1 MANKIAYGIDLAGF
15 STGKSG
21 LAKAELVEP
30 NKIAVT
36 VFTDHLFAKSRRGFA
51 KVEDVVDAEAGLLTQ
66 LLEEGKV
73 LIDMPLD
80 LQELGNHEQA
90 KMLWQLTKRPVD
102 YVFSALP
109 PLADKIGS
117 PVARAQAF
125 LKRLQKES
133 SDLVRF
139 GENIFETYPAGSLE
153 LVGLNRSGYKR
164 QTTTFNEGRWRGETL
179 AKIANGLNLKAH
191 EEVSLNDDDIDAIIC
206 SIAGVA
212 DSANILECNELQ
224 KEIEKRIHDSLPA
237 SATKVDCKPPKGYR
251 LLKELGN
258 FEINVNKASWQT

>member
-1 MANKIAYGIDLAGF
+1 MTNTISYGIDLAGF

-21 LAKAELVEP
+21 LAKAELVET
-30 NKIAVT
+30 NRIEVT
-36 VFTDHLFAKSRRGFA
+36 VFVDHLFAKSRRGFA
-51 KVEDVVDAEAGLLTQ
+51 KVEDVVDAEADLLVR

-90 KMLWQLTKRPVD
+90 EMLWQLTKRPVD

-125 LKRLQKES
+125 LKRLQKGNPN
-133 SDLVRF
+133 LVRF

-153 LVGLNRSGYKR
+153 LVGLDRSGYKG
-164 QTTTFNEGRWRGETL
+164 QTTTFNEGKWRGETL

-191 EEVSLNDDDIDAIIC
+191 EEVSMNDDDIDAIIC
-206 SIAGVA
+206 SIAGVV

-224 KEIEKRIHDSLPA
+224 KEIEKRLQDSLPA
-237 SATKVDCKPPKGYR
+237 SATKVDCTPPHGYR
-251 LLKELGN
+251 LLKEIGYC
-258 FEINVNKASWQT
+258 EIHVSKRAWGQ